1 MQFLYLVWVC
11 VHFAC
16 RAKEDTH
23 IFMANCPSWRI
34 RSLAHS
40 HPGGLQLLWIKMN
53 GFKTGKEPTD
63 IPTCCWLV
71 VSNIFYFHPYLGT
84 WSNLTNIFQRG
95 WNHQLEK
102 NQQIFNMLVFLV
114 VSASVVSYK
123 NSLGST
129 MRWSKVPWPLR
140 TAVEALKRWNFGV
153 GLWRLVDEL
162 IGMIWWWICGC
173 FSMITSWLVS
183 DGEVME
189 MVKYWKEA
197 FPPKKSFQ
205 PLEFSSEKKLV
216 SGRA

>member
-1 MQFLYLVWVC
+1 MISNVAPDYHWGVTKNQFVFVLNLFCKEYFFGQVQFLYLVWVC

-114 VSASVVSYK
+114 VSARLWVTK
-123 NSLGST
+123 IHL
-129 MRWSKVPWPLR
+129 VPPWGDQRYRDP
-140 TAVEALKRWNFGV
+140 
-153 GLWRLVDEL
+153 
-162 IGMIWWWICGC
+162 
-173 FSMITSWLVS
+173 
-183 DGEVME
+183 
-189 MVKYWKEA
+189 
-197 FPPKKSFQ
+197 
-205 PLEFSSEKKLV
+205 
-216 SGRA
+216 